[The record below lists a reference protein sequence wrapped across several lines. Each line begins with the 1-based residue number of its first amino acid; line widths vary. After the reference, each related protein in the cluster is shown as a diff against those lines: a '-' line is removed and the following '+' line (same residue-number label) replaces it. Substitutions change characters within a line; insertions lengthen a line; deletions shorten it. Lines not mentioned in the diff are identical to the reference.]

1 MLMESIVIKK
11 KKNISIY
18 FLLKI
23 NIEIIK
29 VFNEYVISLII
40 RFRFDIV
47 KFGFWFI
54 FVKFR

>member
-23 NIEIIK
+23 NIEIKSI
-29 VFNEYVISLII
+29 
-40 RFRFDIV
+40 
-47 KFGFWFI
+47 
-54 FVKFR
+54 